1 MRVAKLLAT
10 VAVAATVLCC
20 ASSDQEDP
28 AARWMR
34 EVEVLRP
41 EQLGDRLY
49 DVIAELEERVGIVV
63 DDREA
68 ARSEA
73 VHKLRYRA
81 AELDADA
88 LVLIACAPAQD
99 WEARAAP
106 AIICRGGAI
115 RWVNP

>member
-1 MRVAKLLAT
+1 
-10 VAVAATVLCC
+10 
-20 ASSDQEDP
+20 
-28 AARWMR
+28 MR

-49 DVIAELEERVGIVV
+49 DVIADLEERVEVFA
-63 DDREA
+63 DNQEA
-68 ARSEA
+68 ARSDA

-99 WEARAAP
+99 WQARTAP

-115 RWVNP
+115 RWINP